1 MATKQ
6 QLKTEQKF
14 TCNVNYQFDI
24 SLEDLRDLFCTMGQ
38 GSNYWATDVT
48 IGNIEVEEDE
58 EGVTYIKSGQD
69 YEHQGCCI
77 WLKELTLDSPITVE
91 DIEDDKHQFKV
102 KDVITTIE
110 KIVSGKTNLN
120 TDDCSTIFEAFK
132 DNDLGL
138 IDASIADSILQI
150 TTYNTLVYG

>member
-1 MATKQ
+1 MPKT
-6 QLKTEQKF
+6 TEQKF

-38 GSNYWATDVT
+38 GSSYWATDVT
-48 IGNIEVEEDE
+48 VGNIETEEDE
-58 EGVTYIKSGQD
+58 EGVTYVKSGQD
-69 YEHQGCCI
+69 YEYQGCCM

-91 DIEDDKHQFKV
+91 DIEEDTHKFKV
-102 KDVITTIE
+102 KDVIKAIE
-110 KIVSGKTNLN
+110 NIVSGKTNLN
-120 TDDCSTIFEAFK
+120 TYDCTQVFEAFK

-138 IDASIADSILQI
+138 IDSSIADSILQI

>member
-1 MATKQ
+1 MPKT
-6 QLKTEQKF
+6 TEQKF

-38 GSNYWATDVT
+38 GSDYWATDITV
-48 IGNIEVEEDE
+48 GNIETEEDD
-58 EGVTYIKSGQD
+58 EGITYVKSGQD
-69 YEHQGCCI
+69 YEYQGCCM

-91 DIEDDKHQFKV
+91 DIEEDTHKFKV
-102 KDVITTIE
+102 KDVIKAIE
-110 KIVSGKTNLN
+110 NIVSGKTNLN
-120 TDDCSTIFEAFK
+120 TYDCSQVFEAFK

-138 IDASIADSILQI
+138 IDSSIADSILQI

>member
-1 MATKQ
+1 MPKT
-6 QLKTEQKF
+6 TEQKF

-38 GSNYWATDVT
+38 GSDYWATDITV
-48 IGNIEVEEDE
+48 GNIETEEDE
-58 EGVTYIKSGQD
+58 EGVTYVKSGQD
-69 YEHQGCCI
+69 YEYQGCCM

-91 DIEDDKHQFKV
+91 DIEEDTHKFKV
-102 KDVITTIE
+102 KDVIKAIE
-110 KIVSGKTNLN
+110 NIVSGKTNLN
-120 TDDCSTIFEAFK
+120 TYDCTQVFEAFK

-138 IDASIADSILQI
+138 IDSSIADSILQI

>member
-1 MATKQ
+1 MTTI
-6 QLKTEQKF
+6 TEQKF

-24 SLEDLRDLFCTMGQ
+24 SLQDLKDLFCTMGQ

-48 IGNIEVEEDE
+48 IGDIELEED

-77 WLKELTLDSPITVE
+77 WLKELTLESPITVE

-102 KDVITTIE
+102 KDVLKAIE

-120 TDDCSTIFEAFK
+120 SDDCWSVHRSFMTDDLS
-132 DNDLGL
+132 L

>member
-1 MATKQ
+1 MP
-6 QLKTEQKF
+6 KTTEKKF

-38 GSNYWATDVT
+38 GSGYWATDVT
-48 IGNIEVEEDE
+48 IGNIELEEEDE

-69 YEHQGCCI
+69 YECQGCCI
-77 WLKELTLDSPITVE
+77 WLKDLTLDSPITVE
-91 DIEDDKHQFKV
+91 DIEEDKHKFKV
-102 KDVITTIE
+102 KDVITAIE
-110 KIVSGKTNLN
+110 NIISGKTNLN
-120 TDDCSTIFEAFK
+120 RHDCGEIFQAFATD
-132 DNDLGL
+132 DLGL

>member
-1 MATKQ
+1 MTTI
-6 QLKTEQKF
+6 TEQKF

-24 SLEDLRDLFCTMGQ
+24 SLQDLKDLFCTMGQ

-48 IGNIEVEEDE
+48 IGNIEVEED

-91 DIEDDKHQFKV
+91 DIEEDTHLFKV
-102 KDVITTIE
+102 QDVLTTIE
-110 KIVSGKTNLN
+110 KIISGKTDLN
-120 TDDCSTIFEAFK
+120 KHDCGEVFQAFAT
-132 DNDLGL
+132 NDLGL
-138 IDASIADSILQI
+138 IDAGIADSILQI
-150 TTYNTLVYG
+150 MTYGKLVYG

>member
-1 MATKQ
+1 MPKT
-6 QLKTEQKF
+6 TEQKF

-38 GSNYWATDVT
+38 GSSYWATDVT
-48 IGNIEVEEDE
+48 VGDIETEEDE
-58 EGVTYIKSGQD
+58 EGVTYVKSGQD
-69 YEHQGCCI
+69 YEYQGCCM

-91 DIEDDKHQFKV
+91 DIEEDTHKFKV
-102 KDVITTIE
+102 KDVIKAIE
-110 KIVSGKTNLN
+110 NIVSGKTNLN
-120 TDDCSTIFEAFK
+120 TYDCTQVFEAFK

-138 IDASIADSILQI
+138 IDSSIADSILQI